1 MIEVQDVS
9 KFYGPHTAVDH
20 ASFSVGKG
28 EIVGFLGP
36 NGAGKSTTMNILTG
50 YLSASTGTVTI
61 DGDNVL
67 EYPERVKSKLGYLP
81 EQPPVYLD
89 MTVDEYL
96 RFVCRIKKVP
106 KNEVADR
113 IQAGLERVGIADVH
127 GRLIKNLSMGYRQ
140 RVGLAQALM
149 GNPEVLILDEPTV
162 GLDPH
167 QIIEIRD
174 LIRSLGE
181 EHTVILSSHI
191 LPEVSAVCRRIIIIH
206 EGRIVADGTPE
217 TLSQS
222 VVDQG
227 TIHARVAGSEE
238 AVRNA
243 LSKLGSVQSLD
254 FIPAEEPDSVQ
265 VKIATEGGTDIR
277 KELFYALSDAKLP
290 LLQLRTEN
298 MTLEDIFLKITMGE
312 KEAV

>member
-1 MIEVQDVS
+1 MIEVEDVS

-61 DGDNVL
+61 DGDNIL
-67 EYPERVKSKLGYLP
+67 DYPERVKSKLGYLP
-81 EQPPVYLD
+81 EQPPVYLE
-89 MTVDEYL
+89 MTVDEFL
-96 RFVCRIKKVP
+96 RFVCRIKNVP
-106 KNEVADR
+106 KNEVNDR
-113 IQAGLERVGIADVH
+113 IGAGLERVGITEVQ
-127 GRLIKNLSMGYRQ
+127 GRLIKNLSKGYRQ

-149 GNPEVLILDEPTV
+149 GNPEILILDEPTV

-167 QIIEIRD
+167 QIIEIRE

-217 TLSQS
+217 TLSQN
-222 VVDQG
+222 VANEG
-227 TIHARVAGSEE
+227 YIHARVAGTED

-243 LSKLGSVQSLD
+243 VSNIAGVSSVD
-254 FIPAEEPDSVQ
+254 FVPADEPDAVQ
-265 VKIATEGGTDIR
+265 ARISTEAGKDVR
-277 KELFYALSDAKLP
+277 KDLFFALSDAKLP